1 MNEEDLKIREKKI
14 NSLDEKQ
21 KIEAERLVKKDEH
34 LIQVAKQLTIRE
46 KELDIRQE
54 EQNRK
59 DIDLKARAKTKR
71 A

>member
-46 KELDIRQE
+46 KELDIRQLSLHNNFSMHE
-54 EQNRK
+54 
-59 DIDLKARAKTKR
+59 
-71 A
+71 